1 VPFPVWKAEALL
13 ALVKVHRAVTA
24 THDGFWTR
32 LYIRGLNPEEAAQ
45 AAAREYDATHRPDT
59 TDERT

>member
-1 VPFPVWKAEALL
+1 MIP
-13 ALVKVHRAVTA
+13 LVKVHRAVTA